1 MVKYYLSHSYL
12 YFGNLQKGWDY
23 YDYGF
28 SNLLPTGAY
37 RSLRKF
43 DKPRWDGDL
52 NTQKTILIWRE
63 QGLGDEILFSTC
75 LNNIHCTDLNII
87 FECDPRLVGI
97 FERIYPKF
105 KIRGESL
112 VDNFY
117 SSFNDF
123 ELQIPIGSLP
133 RFFRKEITDFLHEIP
148 KFTPLPDKL
157 ELVHERL
164 KPYKN
169 KILVGICWRSAS
181 LSVERNL
188 NYTSLRD
195 WADLLKNPSYQFVNL
210 LHGDCESE
218 LIEAEN
224 NFGINIL
231 RWTDFDLRNDLETVL
246 ALVCEMDCVISVGSA
261 VSVIAAAAGV
271 NTLVLMQRSWV
282 LLGQN
287 DKYPWFPSVRPF
299 VVETNEHVAINICN
313 LQPFVKKKF

>member
-1 MVKYYLSHSYL
+1 M
-12 YFGNLQKGWDY
+12 
-23 YDYGF
+23 
-28 SNLLPTGAY
+28 
-37 RSLRKF
+37 
-43 DKPRWDGDL
+43 
-52 NTQKTILIWRE
+52 I
-63 QGLGDEILFSTC
+63 
-75 LNNIHCTDLNII
+75 
-87 FECDPRLVGI
+87 
-97 FERIYPKF
+97 
-105 KIRGESL
+105 
-112 VDNFY
+112 
-117 SSFNDF
+117 
-123 ELQIPIGSLP
+123 
-133 RFFRKEITDFLHEIP
+133 
-148 KFTPLPDKL
+148 
-157 ELVHERL
+157 
-164 KPYKN
+164 
-169 KILVGICWRSAS
+169 
-181 LSVERNL
+181 
-188 NYTSLRD
+188 
-195 WADLLKNPSYQFVNL
+195 YQFVNL